1 MPLHLTAD
9 LLNCWAVLLQP
20 YVARTKIRD
29 VILHILKWKRS
40 FSLAEYENGVRSRT
54 VVENV
59 IRLIILHYN
68 YMYLRV
74 RSFRMNL
81 INHSDLLTSWLNVI
95 VFRVLFVY
103 NKNIFSS
110 LNEWNARISTFR
122 FFSSCLIIFNFHA
135 HHYLKPL
142 SLVLY
147 YFLRTNKWGHG

>member
-1 MPLHLTAD
+1 M
-9 LLNCWAVLLQP
+9 LQP

-95 VFRVLFVY
+95 VFRMLFVY

-110 LNEWNARISTFR
+110 LNE
-122 FFSSCLIIFNFHA
+122 
-135 HHYLKPL
+135 
-142 SLVLY
+142 
-147 YFLRTNKWGHG
+147 